1 MASNNETVIQYK
13 SDHKGRVLTKLN
25 RLRKRKVFTDVT
37 FKLKDG
43 EVSAHKNVLAGYS
56 KYYEIMFT
64 SGCKKGFN
72 NTIEVKGIKA
82 SILDLLIT
90 FIYLQVINI
99 SDKIV
104 FQLYEAANCLQF
116 KDVKAYCVRFF
127 NDALTVEN
135 FLCFRAFAQRYKLV
149 EVLRKCDE
157 FIGKNLELVAKE
169 IKFLELPINKAKPL
183 IALMKQ
189 QGSSEDLVLRI
200 ILNWVKHDYK
210 QRQQFITYLFQL
222 IHVKKLSTTLIEEI
236 VKTSENWIKTSKS
249 YFDVLTLE
257 YISRLEK
264 NQIVT
269 IVGARAEAAYDFMVV
284 GGTYEENL
292 VYIYDVVG
300 KHFREIMSTLYER
313 WGSTS
318 VKIRNHVYKAGG
330 DETNSVECL
339 DLNHFYIGWNKV
351 SSMIEQRWFAASA
364 VLNGSLYTF
373 GGYDG
378 LIPLNSMESF
388 DPQKKKW
395 NTLKPM
401 NERRQGL
408 CGVVYN
414 DQIYAI
420 GGNEL
425 NSVERFNMRTH
436 TWSKVSS
443 MKYKRCGACAC
454 VVNGKIYV
462 IGGYGDKESKMTI
475 EVYDETS
482 KKWRLESNMETLICF
497 ASVVAL

>member
-189 QGSSEDLVLRI
+189 Q
-200 ILNWVKHDYK
+200 
-210 QRQQFITYLFQL
+210 
-222 IHVKKLSTTLIEEI
+222 
-236 VKTSENWIKTSKS
+236 NWIKTSKS

-318 VKIRNHVYKAGG
+318 VKIHNHVYTAGG

-339 DLNHFYIGWNKV
+339 NLNHFYIGWNKV
-351 SSMIEQRWFAASA
+351 SFMIEQRWFAASA
-364 VLNGSLYTF
+364 VLNDQMYVTGGMNARYEALLSVEFYNPVINKWTYTALMKTKRYEHALVSYNGSLYAF

-454 VVNGKIYV
+454 VVSGKIYV

>member
-364 VLNGSLYTF
+364 VLNDQMYVTGGMNARYEALLSVEFYNPVINKWTYTALMKTKR
-373 GGYDG
+373 YEHA
-378 LIPLNSMESF
+378 LVS
-388 DPQKKKW
+388 
-395 NTLKPM
+395 
-401 NERRQGL
+401 
-408 CGVVYN
+408 YN
-414 DQIYAI
+414 

>member
-189 QGSSEDLVLRI
+189 Q
-200 ILNWVKHDYK
+200 
-210 QRQQFITYLFQL
+210 
-222 IHVKKLSTTLIEEI
+222 
-236 VKTSENWIKTSKS
+236 NWIKTSKS

-318 VKIRNHVYKAGG
+318 VKIHNHVYTAGG

-339 DLNHFYIGWNKV
+339 NLNHFYIGWNKV
-351 SSMIEQRWFAASA
+351 SFMIEQRWFAASA
-364 VLNGSLYTF
+364 VLN
-373 GGYDG
+373 
-378 LIPLNSMESF
+378 
-388 DPQKKKW
+388 
-395 NTLKPM
+395 
-401 NERRQGL
+401 
-408 CGVVYN
+408 
-414 DQIYAI
+414 

-454 VVNGKIYV
+454 VVSGKIYV